1 MFSLKLSVKRS
12 DMTGVAAAEYTDFD
26 EIFTLVTQMKVMQ
39 STMAQ
44 IKPLLAKED
53 KAFLLTGI
61 KPKRQYANPEKKK
74 EAQERAKHARLSNKR
89 KQPAKATANEADDEK
104 NLPEFEV
111 TSQTPKKKSKTTK
124 NKKGQSSKK
133 KPKFTKEQLKAMLAT
148 QEESGESESESYD

>member
-1 MFSLKLSVKRS
+1 MFSFKLSVKRS
-12 DMTGVAAAEYTDFD
+12 DMIGVAPAEYTDFED
-26 EIFTLVTQMKVMQ
+26 IFALVTQMKAMQ

-44 IKPLLAKED
+44 IKPLLAKEN

-89 KQPAKATANEADDEK
+89 KQPAKATANEADAKKD
-104 NLPEFEV
+104 LPEVEV

-124 NKKGQSSKK
+124 DKNEQSCKK
-133 KPKFTKEQLKAMLAT
+133 KPKFTKEQLKAMLAA
-148 QEESGESESESYD
+148 QEESGESESESDD